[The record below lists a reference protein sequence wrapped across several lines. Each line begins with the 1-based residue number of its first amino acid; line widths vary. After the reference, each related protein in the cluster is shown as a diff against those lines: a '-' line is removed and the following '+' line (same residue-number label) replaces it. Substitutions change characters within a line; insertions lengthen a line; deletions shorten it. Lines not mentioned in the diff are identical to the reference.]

1 MKRNKTPFGIPIG
14 FLAISLIAAMPLFGQ
29 SAPKDEL
36 FAGIPNGKTQVIDL
50 TYAINDKLVPWPGDK
65 RFFEAKDNATI
76 AKDGVFTR
84 SFWMLEHYG
93 THLDAPIHFPPGK
106 TPVDK
111 IPVKQF
117 FGPAVVMDVQS
128 ESAKNADYLLDVA
141 HVEAWEKLHG
151 KVPAGAIVLLR
162 TGWSSRWPDV
172 QKYRNQD
179 ALGKMHF
186 PGFSVDA
193 VKLLLDR
200 KVSGLGCDT
209 LSVDYGASSDY
220 PVHHLGL
227 GAGVYNLENL
237 ADLSKLPETGAFL
250 IVAPIKLEGGSGG
263 PVRVFA
269 LLSSSGTSAN
279 DVGTVSEAT
288 GAR

>member
-1 MKRNKTPFGIPIG
+1 MRFFSIG
-14 FLAISLIAAMPLFGQ
+14 FGLLAISFLPTMSLSGQ
-29 SAPKDEL
+29 NAPNDDL
-36 FAGIPNGKTQVIDL
+36 LSNISSGKTQVIDL

-65 RFFEAKDNATI
+65 RFFEAKDNATV

-93 THLDAPIHFPPGK
+93 THLDAPIHFPPGT

-117 FGPAVVMDVQS
+117 FGPAVVIDVQS
-128 ESAKNADYLLDVA
+128 ESAKNPDYSVDAA
-141 HVEAWEKLHG
+141 HVEAWESRHG
-151 KVPAGAIVLLR
+151 KIPAGAIVLLR
-162 TGWSSRWPDV
+162 TGWAARWPDV
-172 QKYRNQD
+172 TRYRNQD

-186 PGFSVDA
+186 PGFSVGA

-227 GAGVYNLENL
+227 GAGLYNLENL
-237 ADLSKLPETGAFL
+237 ADLSKLPESGAFL
-250 IVAPIKLEGGSGG
+250 VVAPIKLEGGSGG

-269 LLSSSGTSAN
+269 LLSSATASDGGAANRGAQEQGTK
-279 DVGTVSEAT
+279 
-288 GAR
+288 

>member
-1 MKRNKTPFGIPIG
+1 MRFFSITFGL
-14 FLAISLIAAMPLFGQ
+14 LAISFLAAMSLSGQ
-29 SAPKDEL
+29 NSPHDDL
-36 FAGIPNGKTQVIDL
+36 LPHISDGKTQVIDL

-65 RFFEAKDNATI
+65 RFFEAKDNATV

-93 THLDAPIHFPPGK
+93 THLDAPIHFPPGT

-117 FGPAVVMDVQS
+117 FGPAVVLDVQS
-128 ESAKNADYLLDVA
+128 ESAKSADYLVDVA
-141 HVEAWEKLHG
+141 HVEAWESRHG

-162 TGWSSRWPDV
+162 TGWASRWPDV
-172 QKYRNQD
+172 KRYRNQD

-186 PGFSVDA
+186 PGFSVEA

-200 KVSGLGCDT
+200 KVIGLGCDT

-227 GAGVYNLENL
+227 GAGLYNLENL

-269 LLSSSGTSAN
+269 LLST
-279 DVGTVSEAT
+279 AT
-288 GAR
+288 GQATK

>member
-1 MKRNKTPFGIPIG
+1 MRFFIISFGL
-14 FLAISLIAAMPLFGQ
+14 LAISFLLTMSLFGQ
-29 SAPKDEL
+29 NAPNNDL
-36 FAGIPNGKTQVIDL
+36 LANISSGKTQVIDL

-65 RFFEAKDNATI
+65 RFFEAKDNATV

-93 THLDAPIHFPPGK
+93 THLDAPIHFPPGT

-117 FGPAVVMDVQS
+117 FGPAVVIDVQS
-128 ESAKNADYLLDVA
+128 ESAKNPDYSVDAA
-141 HVEAWEKLHG
+141 HVEAWESRHG
-151 KVPAGAIVLLR
+151 KIPAGAIVLLR
-162 TGWSSRWPDV
+162 TGWAARWPDV
-172 QKYRNQD
+172 TRYRNQD

-186 PGFSVDA
+186 PGFSVAA

-227 GAGVYNLENL
+227 GVGLYNLENL
-237 ADLSKLPETGAFL
+237 ADLSKLPESGAFL
-250 IVAPIKLEGGSGG
+250 VVAPIKLEGGSGG

-269 LLSSSGTSAN
+269 LLSS
-279 DVGTVSEAT
+279 AT
-288 GAR
+288 ASVAGATDGGAREQGTK